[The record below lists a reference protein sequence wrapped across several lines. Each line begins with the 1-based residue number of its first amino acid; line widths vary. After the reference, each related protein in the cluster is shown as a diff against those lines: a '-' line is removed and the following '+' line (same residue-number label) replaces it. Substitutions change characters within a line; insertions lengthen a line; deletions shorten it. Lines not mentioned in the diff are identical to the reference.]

1 MKLSDIV
8 SAMHLPI
15 FAEVPL
21 LLFLG
26 IFIGVA
32 VHLLG
37 KREHFSQIAAL
48 PLHDDG
54 ARRRRAGS

>member
-21 LLFLG
+21 LVFMG

-37 KREHFSQIAAL
+37 KRDDFSHAAAL
-48 PLHDDG
+48 PLSDDG
-54 ARRRRAGS
+54 ARQRRARQ